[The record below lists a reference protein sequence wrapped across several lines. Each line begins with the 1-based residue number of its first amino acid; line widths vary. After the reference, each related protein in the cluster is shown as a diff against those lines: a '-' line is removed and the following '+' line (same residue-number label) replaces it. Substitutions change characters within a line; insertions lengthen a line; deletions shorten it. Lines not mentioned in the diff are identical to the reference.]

1 MPVETRTRIMLFL
14 PAPTTLPQFYLVDSA
29 TTDLLDTCGGVTVSS
44 DIPAA
49 FTGLWLKNNQTYKD
63 ENILLMGDTPVSMGD
78 ADFAVWLDSFKLKC
92 QKEFGEDII
101 WITLH
106 AITRV
111 TTNDFV
117 K

>member
-1 MPVETRTRIMLFL
+1 MPVEARTRITLFL

-29 TTDLLDTCGGVTVSS
+29 ITDLLDTCGGITVSS
-44 DIPAA
+44 DVPAV
-49 FTGLWLKNNQTYKD
+49 FTGLWLSNNQTHKD
-63 ENILLMGDTPVSMGD
+63 ENLLILADAPVSVGDT
-78 ADFAVWLDSFKLKC
+78 DFALWLDSFKLKC
-92 QKEFGEDII
+92 QREFGEDII

-111 TTNDFV
+111 KTDDYV